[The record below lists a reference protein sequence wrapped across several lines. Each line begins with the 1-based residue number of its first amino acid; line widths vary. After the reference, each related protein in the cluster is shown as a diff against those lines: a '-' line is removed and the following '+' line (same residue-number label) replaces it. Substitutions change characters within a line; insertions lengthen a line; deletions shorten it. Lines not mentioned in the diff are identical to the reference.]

1 MTAWSPTKGDSVA
14 LEGTPFQRGLG
25 QAAAGRAACDA
36 VRQVTA
42 DRLAAAEAQ
51 GLLGPRARQ
60 FLAAQ
65 MDFARAVCQPEL
77 EELTGIAEGFG
88 LPVDRLFAAL
98 HLGILHDLSAVPDGV
113 SDGCSAWAVDRGR
126 DGPMVVKNRDFSGA
140 HSGIQRIFRHEG
152 PDLAR
157 GPMFCLGSLG
167 SPGAYSSGMNSAGL
181 AIVDT
186 QIGTRRHRPGWLRY
200 FLMTRLLSQFASVAE
215 AVRFIRAQQHVGGGT
230 LVMADARGEVAA
242 VELGAAEVAVE
253 IAPRVCRTNH
263 FTLTV
268 TAPETLTDPASTIED
283 TSHDRRAFLDRTI
296 PGADWSA
303 EAASRLMATHR
314 GDGPQAG
321 PLCQHPDAGGSRTIS
336 SVVYC
341 CASRLMYACLDN
353 PCTGPWHVLR
363 L

>member
-1 MTAWSPTKGDSVA
+1 MTQWSPADGEAFA
-14 LEGTPFQRGLG
+14 LEGTPFQRGLA
-25 QAAAGRAACDA
+25 QATAGRAACDA
-36 VRQVTA
+36 VRRVTA
-42 DRLAAAEAQ
+42 DRLTTAEAQ
-51 GLLGPRARQ
+51 GLFSPRARQ
-60 FLAAQ
+60 FLDAQ
-65 MDFARAVCQPEL
+65 TAFARTLCRPEMD
-77 EELTGIAEGFG
+77 ELAGIAEGFG
-88 LPVDRLFAAL
+88 IPMDRLFAAL

-113 SDGCSAWAVDRGR
+113 SDGCSAWAVGSGR

-140 HSGIQRIFRHEG
+140 HSGIQRVFRHEG
-152 PDLAR
+152 PDLAQ

-215 AVRFIRAQQHVGGGT
+215 AIRFIRAQQHVGGGT
-230 LVMADARGEVAA
+230 LVMADAQGEVAA
-242 VELGAAEVAVE
+242 VELGATAVAVE
-253 IAPRVCRTNH
+253 MAPRVCRTNH
-263 FTLTV
+263 FTSTV
-268 TAPETLTDPASTIED
+268 LAPETLSDAGSAIED
-283 TSHDRRAFLDRTI
+283 TSHDRRAFLDRTL
-296 PGADWSA
+296 PDADWTA
-303 EAASRLMATHR
+303 QGAARLMATHR
-314 GDGPQAG
+314 GDAPQAG

-353 PCTGPWHVLR
+353 PCTGPWQLLR